1 MKMNIMDWIAFA
13 LVIIG
18 GLNWGLIGILD
29 LDVVEKLFG
38 DMSTVSR
45 IIYSLVGVSAL
56 YLVIA
61 FSTKCCKHVP
71 TQQV

>member
-1 MKMNIMDWIAFA
+1 MKMNIIDWIAFI
-13 LVIIG
+13 LVVVG
-18 GLNWGLIGILD
+18 GLNWASIGIFD
-29 LDVVEKLFG
+29 INAVAKLFG

-45 IIYSLVGVSAL
+45 IIYSLVGASAL